1 MMEEETV
8 VTPETTEEIVP
19 DTTEETA
26 PVEETPAA

>member
-1 MMEEETV
+1 MEEETV